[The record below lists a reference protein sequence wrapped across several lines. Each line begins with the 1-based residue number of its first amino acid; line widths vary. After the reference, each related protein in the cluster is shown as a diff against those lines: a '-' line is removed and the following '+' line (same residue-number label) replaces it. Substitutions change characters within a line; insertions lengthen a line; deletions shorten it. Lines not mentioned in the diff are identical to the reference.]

1 MYFPASGWFA
11 AFLLTLAVEVPIVLL
26 LLARAEPERL
36 RLAAIVVLAN
46 LATHPIVWYVIS
58 QVALVGTLG
67 YTLVAEG
74 WAIGAEALCYAVA
87 IRGLS
92 ARQALGT
99 AVVANAASYL
109 AGRLAG
115 AVWPGVFG

>member
-11 AFLLTLAVEVPIVLL
+11 AFVLTLAVEVPIGLV

-36 RLAAIVVLAN
+36 RLAAIVVFAN

-58 QVALVGTLG
+58 QAFLVGTAG
-67 YTLVAEG
+67 YLLVAEG
-74 WAIGAEALCYAVA
+74 WAIGAEGLCYAVT

-92 ARQALGT
+92 ARRALGT
-99 AVVANAASYL
+99 ALVANGASYL
-109 AGRLAG
+109 AGRLVG
-115 AVWPGVFG
+115 TLWPGVFG